1 MTSRRVHPA
10 DVPKLT
16 IGIEEEFQAVCEETV
31 RGVPEVVLS

>member
-1 MTSRRVHPA
+1 MTSRRVDRA
-10 DVPKLT
+10 DAPTLT